1 MVRIATHSRSPRLP
15 EPGSLRSS
23 PPPSLPDDGQ
33 GLLLTHLLAHL
44 PVIAGRCDER
54 GVVTEIDG
62 AGLARFGIPNRE
74 IVGANLLRAL
84 PDLQSRFETALAG
97 TTVNFH
103 WEGMIQ
109 RELCHLEVHFFAVPS
124 DKRGESGI
132 FFFVRDLTENKKLER
147 EVLAISEAEQQRIG
161 ADLHDGLGQH
171 LTGIACL
178 ASALS
183 ERLHTAGNP
192 EEQAAEEIARLVQDA
207 ISQTRALAR
216 GLSPVQI
223 EHYGLQ
229 SALES
234 LAYEVERLHR
244 IECRF
249 HSDAATPIYD
259 HAAAINLYRIAQE
272 AINNALKHGK
282 AARIEIGLR
291 LNAKQGE
298 ISIRD
303 NGTGFSTRRSK
314 KGSLGLRIM
323 GYRASLIGATLEI
336 SSRPRHGTIITC
348 RFPNPS

>member
-1 MVRIATHSRSPRLP
+1 MVRIATHSRSPALP
-15 EPGSLRSS
+15 KPELQPLRSS
-23 PPPSLPDDGQ
+23 PPGSFRDDGQ
-33 GLLLTHLLAHL
+33 GLLLRHLLAHL

-62 AGLARFGIPNRE
+62 AGLARFGIPKRE

-84 PDLQSRFETALAG
+84 PDLQPRFATALAG
-97 TTVNFH
+97 TTVNFQ

-109 RELCHLEVHFFAVPS
+109 RELCHLEVHFFAVPK
-124 DKRGESGI
+124 DETGI
-132 FFFVRDLTENKKLER
+132 FFFIRDLTENKKLER

-183 ERLHTAGNP
+183 ERLHATDKP
-192 EEQAAEEIARLVQDA
+192 EEKAAEEIARLVQDA

-259 HAAAINLYRIAQE
+259 HAAAINLYRITQE

-291 LNAKQGE
+291 LNSKQGE
-298 ISIRD
+298 LSIRD
-303 NGTGFSTRRSK
+303 NGCGFSTRRSK